1 MRRGSPE
8 SGRVGQIGGGEHVQA
23 GQDLA
28 GRPRPRLDH
37 RAETGRD
44 PQRTLD
50 DRVGDVAGPQARER
64 DVDALQ
70 RGRRAGAAEGGLGA
84 DPG

>member
-1 MRRGSPE
+1 MTAGAVVVPVIRENSPDSRGPAC
-8 SGRVGQIGGGEHVQA
+8 G
-23 GQDLA
+23 
-28 GRPRPRLDH
+28 
-37 RAETGRD
+37 
-44 PQRTLD
+44 
-50 DRVGDVAGPQARER
+50 AGPQARER